1 MADTLHDVP
10 LFPLGTVLFPDG
22 MLPLKIFEA
31 RYMDMAKACLK
42 DGAPFGVCLIV
53 SGRETGA
60 PALPHAVG
68 TLARIENW
76 DMPQLGVLHVQC
88 RGGERFRILAKRIES
103 SGLQRADIELLAAD
117 DHEPL
122 SASHDILGE
131 LMSRIIDNIDDTTP
145 LQPVRLDDAVW
156 VSWRLADLLPMS
168 PAEKQA
174 VLELDNCAAR
184 LDRVHRFLHEKG
196 LLKPSR

>member
-22 MLPLKIFEA
+22 LLPLKIFET
-31 RYMDMAKACLK
+31 RYMDMAKTCLK
-42 DGAPFGVCLIV
+42 NGVPFGVCLIV

-88 RGGERFRILAKRIES
+88 RGGERFRILTKRIES
-103 SGLQRADIELLAAD
+103 SGLQRADIELLASDA
-117 DHEPL
+117 HEPL
-122 SASHDILGE
+122 SPAHEILGE
-131 LMSRIIDNIDDTTP
+131 LMARIIDNIEDTTL
-145 LQPVRLDDAVW
+145 LQPLRLDDAAW
-156 VSWRLADLLPMS
+156 VSWRLADLLPLS
-168 PAEKQA
+168 LAEKQE
-174 VLELDNCAAR
+174 VLELDNCGAR
-184 LDRVHRFLHEKG
+184 LDRVHRFLHDKG
-196 LLKPSR
+196 LLNPSR